1 MSEKKTVLNYIKVI
15 LIILST
21 FLLCIPS
28 TSFGESLE
36 EKGFK
41 IAARSD
47 RSDTGYGDSKVEMTM
62 ILRNAAGDETTRSI
76 SFTTLE
82 RENEDV
88 GDKSLVLFNTPRDIK
103 GTALLSHA
111 QILEP
116 DNQWLYLPALKRVKR
131 ISSSN
136 KSGPFVGC
144 LLYTSPSPRDA

>member
-1 MSEKKTVLNYIKVI
+1 MSISATENHSKTF
-15 LIILST
+15 LIISLI
-21 FLLCIPS
+21 FLL
-28 TSFGESLE
+28 SLSATALGKSPE
-36 EKGFK
+36 DKGYE

-47 RSDTGYGDSKVEMTM
+47 RSDNGYGDSQVEMTM

-111 QILEP
+111 
-116 DNQWLYLPALKRVKR
+116 RF
-131 ISSSN
+131 S
-136 KSGPFVGC
+136 
-144 LLYTSPSPRDA
+144 